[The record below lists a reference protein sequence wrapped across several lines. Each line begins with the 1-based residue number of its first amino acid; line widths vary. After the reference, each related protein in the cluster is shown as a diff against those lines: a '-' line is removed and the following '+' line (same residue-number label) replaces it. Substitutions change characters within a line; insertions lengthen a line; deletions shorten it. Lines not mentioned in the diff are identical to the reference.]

1 MNQMYTR
8 PRVKTYMKNHHKKV
22 WARSKFNEACKV
34 DYVNN
39 NLAVFQLMD
48 QENQVASF
56 GGYVEQN

>member
-1 MNQMYTR
+1 
-8 PRVKTYMKNHHKKV
+8 MKNHHKKV